1 MHTHSHTPPCGHL
14 GSRPVQAH
22 LWLPETAGSRCLWTW
37 AAQLYKSK
45 ISLVS
50 PLCISSAPF
59 FPQHHLWGLWR
70 PLGSRLS
77 LRAGMGNKVA
87 RSREEKDGKEDKE
100 RKEIKAGWGAI
111 DLKTSSQQ
119 IFQRPYLGTRRFH
132 LGQPE
137 WNRELSSFP
146 TSPSALL
153 DLRELRATFL
163 TLVPASLL

>member
-1 MHTHSHTPPCGHL
+1 M
-14 GSRPVQAH
+14 
-22 LWLPETAGSRCLWTW
+22 
-37 AAQLYKSK
+37 
-45 ISLVS
+45 
-50 PLCISSAPF
+50 CISSALF

-132 LGQPE
+132 LGTA
-137 WNRELSSFP
+137 R
-146 TSPSALL
+146 
-153 DLRELRATFL
+153 
-163 TLVPASLL
+163 VK

>member
-1 MHTHSHTPPCGHL
+1 MDLGCPTVQEQDFPGVSFVHL
-14 GSRPVQAH
+14 ICPVLPTTSPVGLVASPGLQAQ
-22 LWLPETAGSRCLWTW
+22 P
-37 AAQLYKSK
+37 
-45 ISLVS
+45 
-50 PLCISSAPF
+50 
-59 FPQHHLWGLWR
+59 
-70 PLGSRLS
+70 
-77 LRAGMGNKVA
+77 MGWNGKQVA